1 MASEIAATDKRS
13 LLPLQVYL
21 LLPDSILQFPGIA
34 SVIVFP
40 LVEIKSC
47 IENKKKGYRTN
58 FQIFDDA

>member
-40 LVEIKSC
+40 LVEAEQIL
-47 IENKKKGYRTN
+47 YRK
-58 FQIFDDA
+58 